1 MKLDN
6 PQDVLFFLV
15 SYLPVP
21 SKIGEMKTKPTQHAS
36 RLLNSS
42 GIQADF
48 IIARSS
54 HALDSIRKQKIS
66 VMCNVHPDD
75 IISAPD
81 VDSIYHVPINFEND
95 QLSTKIIKKF
105 DLRPKKKDLKDWTTF
120 TNKIDASTKEIRIG
134 IVGKYFN
141 TGDFVL
147 SDSYISVIEAIKH
160 ASYFYKVKPV
170 IDWINSEEFEKDEQH
185 LADLNIYDGIIVP
198 GGFGERGIEGKIKA
212 IQFAREH
219 KIPYLGLC
227 YGMQLSVI
235 EFARNVVGL
244 TKSHTTE
251 INPKTIDPVIDIIE
265 EQKENL
271 NNKKMGGT
279 MRLGEYDCE
288 IQSKTLVRKL
298 YGASN
303 IKERHRHRYEFN
315 NKYKEQLVDN
325 GLVISG
331 INKEKD
337 LVEIIELGDHPFFV
351 GTQFHPELISR
362 PLNPHPIFKGFIR
375 ASIKR

>member
-1 MKLDN
+1 
-6 PQDVLFFLV
+6 
-15 SYLPVP
+15 
-21 SKIGEMKTKPTQHAS
+21 
-36 RLLNSS
+36 
-42 GIQADF
+42 
-48 IIARSS
+48 
-54 HALDSIRKQKIS
+54 
-66 VMCNVHPDD
+66 
-75 IISAPD
+75 
-81 VDSIYHVPINFEND
+81 
-95 QLSTKIIKKF
+95 
-105 DLRPKKKDLKDWTTF
+105 
-120 TNKIDASTKEIRIG
+120 
-134 IVGKYFN
+134 
-141 TGDFVL
+141 
-147 SDSYISVIEAIKH
+147 
-160 ASYFYKVKPV
+160 
-170 IDWINSEEFEKDEQH
+170 